1 MDDIVSFLLENI
13 ITISISAIIIVTMLA
28 NWLFSKN
35 KTNIKVGTE
44 KHHQL
49 SNKEYKTYRKNS
61 EKSIVNTTVSF
72 GPTLCSDEN
81 EIDDLY
87 SRTVVVGNRMLREEG
102 FRISVVRKV

>member
-1 MDDIVSFLLENI
+1 MDNIVSFLSENI
-13 ITISISAIIIVTMLA
+13 ITISISVIVIVTMLT
-28 NWLFSKN
+28 NWIFSKN

-44 KHHQL
+44 KRHQL
-49 SNKEYKTYRKNS
+49 SNKEYKTYCENS

-72 GPTLCSDEN
+72 GATLCRDKN